1 MKRTTSRI
9 VKVLV
14 LVPLAMMLFVAT
26 AFALE
31 QTNGTG
37 KTNSDNSI
45 GYNAKCTTALV
56 NNRCPKGMTTGH
68 LTFEAN
74 GPITY
79 TDPVYGDLKD
89 IKCNDYNSYR
99 LEFTANNYP
108 RTRVTATCVGTFA
121 EGTATVYIKVYFV
134 DKGEPGTHDRINF
147 YASTNATYAHNA
159 ELDPNRLVAD
169 VGQIT
174 NGNVQ
179 IHSDVNPFDSTDI
192 LVPVTV

>member
-1 MKRTTSRI
+1 M
-9 VKVLV
+9 V
-14 LVPLAMMLFVAT
+14 LFVAT

-45 GYNAKCTTALV
+45 GYNAKCTEALV
-56 NNRCPKGMTTGH
+56 NNRCPDGKATGH

-74 GPITY
+74 NTNNIVY
-79 TDPVYGDLKD
+79 TDPVLGDLKD

-99 LEFTANNYP
+99 LEFTAKGYP
-108 RTRVTATCVGTFA
+108 RTRVTATCVGTF
-121 EGTATVYIKVYFV
+121 GDTTATVYIKVYFV
-134 DKGEPGTHDRINF
+134 HKGEPGTNDRINF
-147 YASTNATYAHNA
+147 YATTDPAYRHNA
-159 ELDPNRLVAD
+159 ELDPNRLVKD

-179 IHSDVNPFDSTDI
+179 IHSDVNPFDSTDM
-192 LVPVTV
+192 LVPVV